1 MKTFYKMKWNRY
13 IGNLCACMVLI
24 MPAMAQKTYTLD
36 ECLEQALRN
45 NVRIKNATNDL
56 RMAQYEQHGTFSK
69 YFPSVSATAG
79 GLIASKGLLEMELQ
93 PGMLVSMVDDGVVGG
108 ISASLPLFAGRQ
120 IVHANRLAKNAVE
133 ISKIKMSQSKDE
145 VVLTT
150 EKYFWQVAVLKEKLK
165 TIGKVEKQL
174 ESVRKD
180 VEVAVRAGIVNN
192 NDLLQIQLRQN
203 EMESTRLSVE
213 NTLWFA
219 RNMLA
224 QYIGLG
230 TQAIE
235 ITMDTDTLLPPED
248 VYIKPEMALPA
259 NYNYQLLEENVEIMR
274 TQQKM
279 AVGKNL
285 PVIAIGGNYSYEN
298 LFDRDHHVGV
308 GFAIISIP
316 ISDWWGGS
324 QSIKKQKLNACNA
337 ENTLADQSEVL
348 LIGIAHIWNSLQE
361 AYRQIH
367 IAINSIEQATEN
379 LRLQTDYYRTG
390 LCTLSDLLDAQT
402 LYQQSHDKYMEAYAQ
417 YALKKR
423 EYLQATGQEK
433 Y

>member
-1 MKTFYKMKWNRY
+1 MKWNRY

-298 LFDRDHHVGV
+298 FFDRDHHVGV
-308 GFAIISIP
+308 GFATISIP

-379 LRLQTDYYRTG
+379 LRL
-390 LCTLSDLLDAQT
+390 
-402 LYQQSHDKYMEAYAQ
+402 
-417 YALKKR
+417 
-423 EYLQATGQEK
+423 
-433 Y
+433 

>member
-69 YFPSVSATAG
+69 YFPSVSAMAG

-133 ISKIKMSQSKDE
+133 ISKIKMSQSKEE

-308 GFAIISIP
+308 GFATISIP

-367 IAINSIEQATEN
+367 IAN

>member
-1 MKTFYKMKWNRY
+1 
-13 IGNLCACMVLI
+13 
-24 MPAMAQKTYTLD
+24 MAQKTYTLD

-69 YFPSVSATAG
+69 YFPSVSVTAG

-108 ISASLPLFAGRQ
+108 ISASFSLFAGRQ

-308 GFAIISIP
+308 GFATISIP

>member
-1 MKTFYKMKWNRY
+1 
-13 IGNLCACMVLI
+13 
-24 MPAMAQKTYTLD
+24 MAQKTYTLD

-93 PGMLVSMVDDGVVGG
+93 PGMLVSMVDDGVVGS
-108 ISASLPLFAGRQ
+108 ISASIPLFAGRQ

-308 GFAIISIP
+308 GFATISIP

>member
-1 MKTFYKMKWNRY
+1 
-13 IGNLCACMVLI
+13 
-24 MPAMAQKTYTLD
+24 
-36 ECLEQALRN
+36 
-45 NVRIKNATNDL
+45 
-56 RMAQYEQHGTFSK
+56 
-69 YFPSVSATAG
+69 
-79 GLIASKGLLEMELQ
+79 
-93 PGMLVSMVDDGVVGG
+93 
-108 ISASLPLFAGRQ
+108 
-120 IVHANRLAKNAVE
+120 
-133 ISKIKMSQSKDE
+133 
-145 VVLTT
+145 
-150 EKYFWQVAVLKEKLK
+150 
-165 TIGKVEKQL
+165 
-174 ESVRKD
+174 
-180 VEVAVRAGIVNN
+180 
-192 NDLLQIQLRQN
+192 
-203 EMESTRLSVE
+203 
-213 NTLWFA
+213 
-219 RNMLA
+219 
-224 QYIGLG
+224 
-230 TQAIE
+230 
-235 ITMDTDTLLPPED
+235 
-248 VYIKPEMALPA
+248 
-259 NYNYQLLEENVEIMR
+259 
-274 TQQKM
+274 M

-308 GFAIISIP
+308 GFATISIP

-402 LYQQSHDKYMEAYAQ
+402 LYQQSHDKYMEAYAK

>member
-1 MKTFYKMKWNRY
+1 MKWNRY

-235 ITMDTDTLLPPED
+235 ITMATDTLLPPED

-298 LFDRDHHVGV
+298 FFDRDHHVGV
-308 GFAIISIP
+308 GFATISIP

-379 LRLQTDYYRTG
+379 LRL
-390 LCTLSDLLDAQT
+390 
-402 LYQQSHDKYMEAYAQ
+402 
-417 YALKKR
+417 
-423 EYLQATGQEK
+423 
-433 Y
+433 

>member
-108 ISASLPLFAGRQ
+108 ISASFSLFAGRQ

-219 RNMLA
+219 HNMLA

-235 ITMDTDTLLPPED
+235 ITMATDTLLPPED

-274 TQQKM
+274 T
-279 AVGKNL
+279 
-285 PVIAIGGNYSYEN
+285 
-298 LFDRDHHVGV
+298 
-308 GFAIISIP
+308 
-316 ISDWWGGS
+316 
-324 QSIKKQKLNACNA
+324 
-337 ENTLADQSEVL
+337 
-348 LIGIAHIWNSLQE
+348 
-361 AYRQIH
+361 
-367 IAINSIEQATEN
+367 
-379 LRLQTDYYRTG
+379 
-390 LCTLSDLLDAQT
+390 
-402 LYQQSHDKYMEAYAQ
+402 
-417 YALKKR
+417 
-423 EYLQATGQEK
+423 
-433 Y
+433 

>member
-1 MKTFYKMKWNRY
+1 
-13 IGNLCACMVLI
+13 
-24 MPAMAQKTYTLD
+24 MAVI
-36 ECLEQALRN
+36 RN
-45 NVRIKNATNDL
+45 SANSVSNDRLGIKNATNDL

>member
-1 MKTFYKMKWNRY
+1 
-13 IGNLCACMVLI
+13 MVLI

-219 RNMLA
+219 RNILA

-248 VYIKPEMALPA
+248 VYIKPEIALPA

-308 GFAIISIP
+308 GFATISIP

>member
-1 MKTFYKMKWNRY
+1 
-13 IGNLCACMVLI
+13 
-24 MPAMAQKTYTLD
+24 
-36 ECLEQALRN
+36 
-45 NVRIKNATNDL
+45 
-56 RMAQYEQHGTFSK
+56 
-69 YFPSVSATAG
+69 
-79 GLIASKGLLEMELQ
+79 MELQ

-108 ISASLPLFAGRQ
+108 ISASFSLFAGRQ

-308 GFAIISIP
+308 GFATISIP

-348 LIGIAHIWNSLQE
+348 LIGIAHFWNSLQE

>member
-1 MKTFYKMKWNRY
+1 
-13 IGNLCACMVLI
+13 
-24 MPAMAQKTYTLD
+24 MAQKTYTLD

-93 PGMLVSMVDDGVVGG
+93 PGMLVSMVDDGVVGS
-108 ISASLPLFAGRQ
+108 ISASIPLFAGRQ

-298 LFDRDHHVGV
+298 LFDRNHHVGV
-308 GFAIISIP
+308 GFATISIP

>member
-108 ISASLPLFAGRQ
+108 ISASIPLFAGRQ

-192 NDLLQIQLRQN
+192 NDLLQIQLRQK
-203 EMESTRLSVE
+203 
-213 NTLWFA
+213 
-219 RNMLA
+219 
-224 QYIGLG
+224 

-308 GFAIISIP
+308 GFATISIP

>member
-1 MKTFYKMKWNRY
+1 
-13 IGNLCACMVLI
+13 
-24 MPAMAQKTYTLD
+24 MAQKTYTLD

-93 PGMLVSMVDDGVVGG
+93 PGMLVSMVDDGVVGS
-108 ISASLPLFAGRQ
+108 ISASIPLFAGRQ

-192 NDLLQIQLRQN
+192 NDLLQIQLRQS

-298 LFDRDHHVGV
+298 LFDRNHHVGV
-308 GFAIISIP
+308 GFATISIP

>member
-1 MKTFYKMKWNRY
+1 
-13 IGNLCACMVLI
+13 MVLI

-69 YFPSVSATAG
+69 YFPSVSVTAG

-219 RNMLA
+219 HNMLA

-308 GFAIISIP
+308 GFATISIP

>member
-1 MKTFYKMKWNRY
+1 
-13 IGNLCACMVLI
+13 MVLI

-69 YFPSVSATAG
+69 YFPSVSAMAG

-108 ISASLPLFAGRQ
+108 ISASFSLFAGRQ

-308 GFAIISIP
+308 GFATISIP

>member
-308 GFAIISIP
+308 GFATISIP

-367 IAINSIEQATEN
+367 IAINSIEQ
-379 LRLQTDYYRTG
+379 
-390 LCTLSDLLDAQT
+390 T

>member
-1 MKTFYKMKWNRY
+1 
-13 IGNLCACMVLI
+13 
-24 MPAMAQKTYTLD
+24 MAQKTYTLD

-108 ISASLPLFAGRQ
+108 ISASIPLFAGRQ

-259 NYNYQLLEENVEIMR
+259 NYNYQLLEENVEIMH

-402 LYQQSHDKYMEAYAQ
+402 LYQQSYDKYMEAYAQ

>member
-1 MKTFYKMKWNRY
+1 
-13 IGNLCACMVLI
+13 
-24 MPAMAQKTYTLD
+24 MAQKTYTLD

-192 NDLLQIQLRQN
+192 NDLLQIQLRQS

-248 VYIKPEMALPA
+248 VYIKPEIALPA

-298 LFDRDHHVGV
+298 LFDRNHHVGV
-308 GFAIISIP
+308 GFATISIP

>member
-69 YFPSVSATAG
+69 YFPSVSAMAG

-298 LFDRDHHVGV
+298 
-308 GFAIISIP
+308 
-316 ISDWWGGS
+316 
-324 QSIKKQKLNACNA
+324 
-337 ENTLADQSEVL
+337 
-348 LIGIAHIWNSLQE
+348 
-361 AYRQIH
+361 
-367 IAINSIEQATEN
+367 
-379 LRLQTDYYRTG
+379 
-390 LCTLSDLLDAQT
+390 
-402 LYQQSHDKYMEAYAQ
+402 
-417 YALKKR
+417 
-423 EYLQATGQEK
+423 
-433 Y
+433 

>member
-1 MKTFYKMKWNRY
+1 
-13 IGNLCACMVLI
+13 
-24 MPAMAQKTYTLD
+24 MAQKTYTLD

-93 PGMLVSMVDDGVVGG
+93 PGMLVSMVDDGVVGS
-108 ISASLPLFAGRQ
+108 ISASIPLFAGRQ

-298 LFDRDHHVGV
+298 LFDRNHHVGV
-308 GFAIISIP
+308 GFATISIP

-348 LIGIAHIWNSLQE
+348 LIGIAHFWNSLQE